1 MLGGCGHLA
10 GVGHVLETRGRPV
23 RVKLRARGNVRDE
36 AGRLAQVGSWR
47 ALGSGKVSGLD
58 H

>member
-1 MLGGCGHLA
+1 M
-10 GVGHVLETRGRPV
+10 
-23 RVKLRARGNVRDE
+23 RVELRARGSIRDE

-58 H
+58 HKGE